1 MEFKEFDKLVH
12 RTLKNKWG
20 KKKVERRDYR
30 KLALTQ
36 PYLKGKDKEC
46 GLMFLVD
53 ITDDLYVDI
62 NLFENHTS
70 MTFRKDDDDLITIDT
85 RKFNT
90 TDDVLGTF
98 LNLIDEYLYL
108 EERFTKFNNGTIP
121 TDLMRATKIDSI
133 LEKL

>member
-30 KLALTQ
+30 KLVLKE
-36 PYLKGKDKEC
+36 PYLGNKDKEC

-53 ITDDLYVDI
+53 VTYDLYVDI
-62 NLFENHTS
+62 NMFTDYTK
-70 MTFRKDDDDLITIDT
+70 MVFRKDDYDLIVIDT
-85 RKFNT
+85 RKFNK
-90 TDDVLGTF
+90 TDDILGTF
-98 LNLIDEYLYL
+98 LSLVDEYLYL
-108 EERFTKFNNGTIP
+108 EERFNKFSNGIIP
-121 TDLMRATKIDSI
+121 TDLMRSTKIDLI